1 MDVAIV
7 NTIIIEWYEP
17 SHRPTS
23 EYTGLEA
30 MGLQY
35 YLLQDDYVPRLYKN
49 LRSSGISHSIKTYR
63 NDNAPVLCM

>member
-1 MDVAIV
+1 VDVAIV
-7 NTIIIEWYEP
+7 NTIIIELYEP
-17 SHRPTS
+17 SHTS

-49 LRSSGISHSIKTYR
+49 LRFSGISHSIKTYW

>member
-7 NTIIIEWYEP
+7 NTIRAELHEP
-17 SHRPTS
+17 SHTS

-35 YLLQDDYVPRLYKN
+35 CGLQGDHAARLYRRNNEN
-49 LRSSGISHSIKTYR
+49 LRFRCLALDK
-63 NDNAPVLCM
+63 DLQE

>member
-17 SHRPTS
+17 SHTS

-49 LRSSGISHSIKTYR
+49 LRFSDISHPIKTYR